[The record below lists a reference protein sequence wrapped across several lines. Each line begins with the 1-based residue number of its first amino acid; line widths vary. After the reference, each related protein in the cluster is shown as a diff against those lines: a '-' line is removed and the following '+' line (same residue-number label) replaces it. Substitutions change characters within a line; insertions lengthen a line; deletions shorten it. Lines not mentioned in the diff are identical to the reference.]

1 VTCDRQKGFLIHGAH
16 ALAEVWCAHV
26 QYEDDDDD
34 DGDIKGPATH
44 AVKIVGVVVGA
55 GRVCGH
61 AFFCL

>member
-1 VTCDRQKGFLIHGAH
+1 MVLMRWRKCGA
-16 ALAEVWCAHV
+16 AHV
-26 QYEDDDDD
+26 QYEDDDD

-55 GRVCGH
+55 GRVSGH